1 MLIFYCQHICLNI
14 CIYYDLYIYIHIYV
28 LILLHS
34 KELSLYA
41 FLEIIHP
48 EHEGMKGDLIT
59 QK

>member
-48 EHEGMKGDLIT
+48 EYEGMKGDLIT